1 MTDSE
6 RELNQI
12 REDID
17 KLHDRS
23 NNNKVK
29 IAALEATERE
39 RYEHILASIDKLRQ
53 DIESMNE
60 SVRAL
65 QSLATEGKTSL
76 RTLLW
81 VGGTVAALTS
91 FILMIMSYI
100 PR

>member
-1 MTDSE
+1 MDSE
-6 RELNQI
+6 RELDQI

-39 RYEHILASIDKLRQ
+39 RYEHILTSLERLREDMEEMNDSI
-53 DIESMNE
+53 
-60 SVRAL
+60 RAL

-76 RTLLW
+76 KTLLW
-81 VGGTVAALTS
+81 VGGFVAAITS
-91 FILMIMSYI
+91 FIFMIMSYL
-100 PR
+100 PK

>member
-1 MTDSE
+1 MSSE
-6 RELNQI
+6 RELDQI

-29 IAALEATERE
+29 IAALEATEKE
-39 RYEHILASIDKLRQ
+39 RYEHILASLEKLTE
-53 DIESMNE
+53 DVEEMNKC
-60 SVRAL
+60 VRSL

-76 RTLLW
+76 KTLLW
-81 VGGTVAALTS
+81 LGGFVVAFTS
-91 FILMIMSYI
+91 FVFMIMSYI